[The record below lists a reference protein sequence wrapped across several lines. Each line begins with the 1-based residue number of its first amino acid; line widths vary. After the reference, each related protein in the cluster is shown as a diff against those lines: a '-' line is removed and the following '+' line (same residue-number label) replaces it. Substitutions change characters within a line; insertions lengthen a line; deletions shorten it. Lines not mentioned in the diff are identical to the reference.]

1 MVIFHSELLNNQ
13 IVIRFDMFEP
23 LLSDHGSITSGLAA
37 SLRGPHVLPRRSR
50 LALWHGPF
58 GLSSAG
64 PFFVVHNFRMG
75 FPWISI
81 DEIGRSAHSAH
92 ASMSDIANE
101 FEIWF
106 ELVDYET

>member
-1 MVIFHSELLNNQ
+1 
-13 IVIRFDMFEP
+13 MFER

-64 PFFVVHNFRMG
+64 QLFVVHNFRMG

-81 DEIGRSAHSAH
+81 YEVGRSAHSAH
-92 ASMSDIANE
+92 ESMSDIANE